1 MEFARD
7 CGRGDNIATA
17 RTYSQIAPLED
28 EAALLEHLN
37 GLALRNA
44 ELEEANRRL
53 RANLE
58 RAERLAHLDPLTGLS
73 NRRYFDAAARSELQR
88 AARTRVPLTLFICDV
103 DYFKHCNDVY
113 GHEAGDAVL
122 VRIAEVLRTFCRRGG
137 DLAIRYGGDEFAL
150 LLPGVGTR
158 AAARLADGLREAV
171 QRTAIQFG
179 RDGFLRQITLTI
191 GSATFRGAPACPTTD
206 LVNAADRALYR
217 AKRDGRNR
225 TALVVCGPP
234 AAGG

>member
-1 MEFARD
+1 M
-7 CGRGDNIATA
+7 ATA
-17 RTYSQIAPLED
+17 PNRSHVEPLED
-28 EAALLEHLN
+28 ETALLEHLN
-37 GLALRNA
+37 GLEVRNA

-58 RAERLAHLDPLTGLS
+58 RAERLAHMDPLTGLS
-73 NRRYFDAAARSELQR
+73 NRRYFDAVARSELKR

-103 DYFKHCNDVY
+103 DYFKSCNDVH

-122 VRIAEVLRTFCRRGG
+122 VRIAEVLRSFCRRGG

-171 QRTAIQFG
+171 QRSAIQVG
-179 RDGFLRQITLTI
+179 RNEVLRHITLTI

-225 TALVVCGPP
+225 TAIVACGPPP